1 MIRAAQILFSSL
13 KSGEDRGGVMAA
25 DVVETA
31 EHIVISTDDS
41 NGLAGDFP
49 RDIFARMA
57 KLLGAPGKLPAAG
70 KNPLTL

>member
-1 MIRAAQILFSSL
+1 LRSSL
-13 KSGEDRGGVMAA
+13 GFAYDRGRVMAA

-41 NGLAGDFP
+41 NGLAGDFS

>member
-1 MIRAAQILFSSL
+1 
-13 KSGEDRGGVMAA
+13 VMAA